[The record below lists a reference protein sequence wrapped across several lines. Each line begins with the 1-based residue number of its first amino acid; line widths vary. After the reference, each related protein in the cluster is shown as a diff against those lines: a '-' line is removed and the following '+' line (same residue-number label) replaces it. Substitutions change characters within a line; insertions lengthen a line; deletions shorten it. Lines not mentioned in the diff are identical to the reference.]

1 MTVSP
6 FFYKFHHQFERK
18 WLLRGKTLYKR
29 FNYTGK
35 YAENQEENYGG
46 PRGGCGEYSFLSRD
60 FLDCGGGIGKNF
72 RRRHIC
78 SCFPSAA
85 DMVS

>member
-1 MTVSP
+1 LNENGYYEAKPCINDSIIQANIREI
-6 FFYKFHHQFERK
+6 KRK
-18 WLLRGKTLYKR
+18 IMGD
-29 FNYTGK
+29 
-35 YAENQEENYGG
+35 